1 MRKAYVNGVLFD
13 AKATAFIVDD
23 GKFVLFGS
31 DEEILRLALPSEVTD
46 LKGAFVTPGM
56 YAMDVSLLEIA
67 ESMEL
72 PWVNDRDSLLR
83 YGEKYPSEKILVA
96 YGDDKL
102 ERKDVEMERPVV
114 LKQKDGYTLNCAA
127 MDLAQFEDGAFGV
140 DFAKGKVK
148 WPSTILVDEELP
160 APRNDHL
167 EKNIEAAA
175 KYLGA
180 SGYTHVATDDFNVIF
195 HDRKRV
201 IDLYDKMTSGKW
213 MGLRIEML
221 CSFEKIDDFV
231 AFLDEGRL
239 FGDGDE
245 RLRIAHLRLREKDAE
260 ERRLFALLGAKF
272 NTPTLIDDGE
282 DIHDLYKE
290 CVYEGNPL
298 GHGIVSNNASYMD
311 KGYYI
316 VSETVYDNPLC
327 VVRPERFRPNALA
340 QIIALKRQ
348 GVSQSVAI
356 RAMSQNPARM
366 LLEADSVGFL
376 KQGFEADFC
385 VFSDTEINEETIVQL
400 VVCEGKTVYQAK

>member
-1 MRKAYVNGVLFD
+1 MKTTIIKYTTLA
-13 AKATAFIVDD
+13 
-23 GKFVLFGS
+23 
-31 DEEILRLALPSEVTD
+31 IL
-46 LKGAFVTPGM
+46 
-56 YAMDVSLLEIA
+56 LL
-67 ESMEL
+67 
-72 PWVNDRDSLLR
+72 
-83 YGEKYPSEKILVA
+83 
-96 YGDDKL
+96 
-102 ERKDVEMERPVV
+102 
-114 LKQKDGYTLNCAA
+114 
-127 MDLAQFEDGAFGV
+127 
-140 DFAKGKVK
+140 
-148 WPSTILVDEELP
+148 
-160 APRNDHL
+160 
-167 EKNIEAAA
+167 
-175 KYLGA
+175 
-180 SGYTHVATDDFNVIF
+180 
-195 HDRKRV
+195 
-201 IDLYDKMTSGKW
+201 MT
-213 MGLRIEML
+213 MGLAR
-221 CSFEKIDDFV
+221 CSDKEENIGGTFDVTLYGKTVPVELIPLAKIPLFVFEKIDDFV

>member
-13 AKATAFIVDD
+13 TKATAFIVDD
-23 GKFVLFGS
+23 GRFAFFGS
-31 DEEILRLALPSEVTD
+31 DEEILHLAFPSEATD
-46 LKGAFVTPGM
+46 LKGGFVTPGL

-67 ESMEL
+67 ESLEL
-72 PWVNDRDSLLR
+72 PWASDRDSLLR
-83 YGEKYPSEKILVA
+83 HGEKYPREKILVA
-96 YGDDKL
+96 YGDERL
-102 ERKDVEMERPVV
+102 ERKDVEMKRPVV

-160 APRNDHL
+160 APKNEHL
-167 EKNIEAAA
+167 EKSIEAAA
-175 KYLGA
+175 KYLAAG
-180 SGYTHVATDDFNVIF
+180 GYTHVATNDFNVIF

-201 IDLYDKMTSGKW
+201 MDLYDKLTGENW

-245 RLRIAHLRLREKDAE
+245 RLRIAHLRLREGDAD

-272 NTPTLIDDGE
+272 NTPALADDGE
-282 DIHDLYKE
+282 DIRDLYKE

-298 GHGIVSNNASYMD
+298 GHGIVSDNASYMD
-311 KGYYI
+311 DGYYI
-316 VSETVYDNPLC
+316 VSKTAYDNPLC
-327 VVRPERFRPNALA
+327 VVRSDRFRPNALA
-340 QIIALKRQ
+340 QIVALKRQ
-348 GVSQSVAI
+348 GVPQPAAI

-366 LLEADSVGFL
+366 LFEADSVGFL
-376 KQGFEADFC
+376 EQGFEADFC
-385 VFSDTEINEETIVQL
+385 VFSDMEINEDTFVQL
-400 VVCEGKTVYQAK
+400 VVCEGKTVYQAQ